1 MQELDKIGFQLMIS
15 HKDNLYIEVKYF
27 KDNEHHRIKGYIDSI
42 NYEDKYIDIV
52 DKLGYNEFTTV
63 KFDEVVKVLIL

>member
-27 KDNEHHRIKGYIDSI
+27 NDNEHHRIKGYIDSI